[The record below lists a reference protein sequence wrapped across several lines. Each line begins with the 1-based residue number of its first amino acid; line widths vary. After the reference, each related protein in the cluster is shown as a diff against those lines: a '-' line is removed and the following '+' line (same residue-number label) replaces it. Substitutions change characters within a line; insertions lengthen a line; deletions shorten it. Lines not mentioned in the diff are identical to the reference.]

1 MSRLNDLILNNNQLT
16 GSIPSELGNL
26 ANLTELWLSNNRLSG
41 ALPAELA
48 RLSLGYLFLA
58 GNTLTGCVPARLR
71 NVANNDLNSLGLAN
85 CVNRAPAFG
94 QASYAFSIA
103 ENAAV
108 GKAAGTVAA
117 TDPDPGDTLSYAIIA
132 GNTAGTFAINASTG
146 EITLAAAL
154 NRQTTAS
161 YTLTVKASDGNGG
174 EATAT
179 VVITVQSS

>member
-1 MSRLNDLILNNNQLT
+1 M
-16 GSIPSELGNL
+16 
-26 ANLTELWLSNNRLSG
+26 
-41 ALPAELA
+41 ALEQPAQRRATPELA
-48 RLSLGYLFLA
+48 KLSLGYLFLA

-71 NVANNDLNSLGLAN
+71 NVDNNDLNALGLGT
-85 CVNRAPAFG
+85 CVNRAPTFG

-108 GKAAGTVAA
+108 GTAVGTVTA
-117 TDPDPGDTLSYAIIA
+117 TDPDPGDTLSYTITG
-132 GNTAGTFAINASTG
+132 GNAAGTFAINASTG
-146 EITLAAAL
+146 EITVAAAL

-179 VVITVQSS
+179 VAITVLSS